1 MQRVYQYYREP
12 GHLFPYDVRFDPH
25 DIAHCERLPDG
36 SIRFRVITEP
46 GFTEVVVAR
55 TDGVGTPMTRYAAN
69 ARFEYW
75 ETSINPQGTAFD
87 YSIALRY
94 GPDRIAYLVPAGI
107 TNAAERLDFW
117 TLDIPTARSLEVPA
131 WSVGAVIY
139 QIFPDRFASG
149 DPALTPHDADPW
161 GSPPHSSRFQGG
173 DLQGIIQKAGYLAD
187 LNIDAVYLNPIF
199 MSPSVHRYDAIDYY
213 EVDPILGGN
222 EAFAEMVES
231 LHGHGI
237 RVILD
242 ASFNHCHPGFFAFQD
257 VIEKGPQ
264 SPYWGWFHVKEHP
277 VSVKIR
283 PRVAATLYGDGATHF
298 LDYHGRSARAAGLV
312 VTEVDDDGPAIE
324 PSYSSWYGVPTMP
337 RLILS
342 DPEARQYFL
351 DVAVHWVKEYDIDG
365 WRMDVARYVD
375 HDFWIDFR
383 REVKGVKPDIYLI
396 AEIMGDAMPWLQG
409 DRFDATMNYQF
420 RELALD
426 FLAESSIGAG
436 RFAEGLTRMYAR
448 YAPAAAAASQNL
460 LSSHDTERFL
470 TMAGGDR
477 ARLALA
483 VFTQM
488 MIPGAPGLYYGDEV
502 GMMGGRDPACR
513 GAFPWHDP
521 GSWDQALLDQTR
533 RLGRLRRE
541 YPALKGGDF
550 SIVWTGDGALAF
562 TRSDDDQRL
571 LVVVNGGDEPIDI
584 VAPITTER
592 AMVVWG
598 EADVTV
604 EPLDVRVERVPPWS
618 GVVAV
623 L

>member
-12 GHLFPYDVRFDPH
+12 GHLFPYDVRFNPD
-25 DIAHCERLPDG
+25 DIAHCERLADG
-36 SIRFRVITEP
+36 SVRFRVIAEP
-46 GFTEVVVAR
+46 GFSEVVIAR
-55 TDGVGTPMTRYAAN
+55 TDGIGTAMNRYAAN

-75 ETSINPQGTAFD
+75 ETSISPQGPTFE

-94 GPDRIAYLVPAGI
+94 GCDRIVYLVPAGV

-117 TLDIPTARSLEVPA
+117 TLEARSLEVPE
-131 WSVGAVIY
+131 WSVGASIY

-149 DPALTPHDADPW
+149 DPSLTPPGADPW
-161 GSPPHSSRFQGG
+161 GSAPHSSRFQGG
-173 DLQGIIQKAGYLAD
+173 DLRGITERAGYLAD

-199 MSPSVHRYDAIDYY
+199 TSLSVHRYDAIDYFK
-213 EVDPILGGN
+213 VDPILGGN
-222 EAFAEMVES
+222 DALAEMVQT
-231 LHGHGI
+231 LHARGI

-264 SPYWGWFHVKEHP
+264 SPYWEWFQVDEHP

-283 PRVAATLYGDGATHF
+283 PRVAADLYGDGSAHF
-298 LDYHGRSARAAGLV
+298 LDYHGRSARAAGLA

-337 RLILS
+337 RLMLS
-342 DPEARQYFL
+342 NPETRRYFL

-375 HDFWIDFR
+375 DDFWMDFR
-383 REVKGVKPDIYLI
+383 REVKAVKPDVYLI

-426 FLAESSIGAG
+426 FLAESSINAG
-436 RFAEGLTRMYAR
+436 RFADGLTRMYAR

-470 TMAGGDR
+470 TMAGDDPD
-477 ARLALA
+477 RLAMA
-483 VFTQM
+483 IFTQM
-488 MIPGAPGLYYGDEV
+488 TVPGAPGLYYGDEV
-502 GMMGGRDPACR
+502 GMTGGKDPACR
-513 GAFPWHDP
+513 GAFPWHEPDT
-521 GSWDQALLDQTR
+521 WNRDLLDHTR
-533 RLGRLRRE
+533 QLTRLRRE
-541 YPALKGGDF
+541 HPALKTGDF
-550 SIVWTGDGALAF
+550 SIVWTGDRGLAF
-562 TRSDDDQRL
+562 TRSNPGERL
-571 LVVVNGGDEPIDI
+571 LVVVNGGDEPTDL
-584 VAPITTER
+584 VAPVTTDR
-592 AMVVWG
+592 ATIVWG
-598 EADVTV
+598 EAQVTA
-604 EPLDVRVERVPPWS
+604 EPLGVRIEGISPWS
-618 GVVAV
+618 GLIAV